1 MSERFIVRSDHPFL
15 GWVVIDTSRGN
26 EVVGMPF
33 DTLAMA
39 EEAAGECNDA
49 YIMGRRDEFREEQ
62 FDPQRDNYDIEWP
75 AGEDYGPDD
84 TEEEERDEPWS
95 DHTDQSGGDS
105 SDQ

>member
-75 AGEDYGPDD
+75 DA
-84 TEEEERDEPWS
+84 EEEERDEPWKPWS
-95 DHTDQSGGDS
+95 DETDQ
-105 SDQ
+105 